1 MPDMKSIP
9 RRNDTT
15 NRRSC
20 KKKPQTAATVREIQ
34 KRVYKNEIKESVSQ
48 MYDFVNAG
56 DDQLDDICEALERV
70 VNALDDLRKLMP
82 REDGEYNLYKDMHT
96 EALIEKSRRAVAE
109 LDALSRQYEEM
120 SL

>member
-1 MPDMKSIP
+1 MRGMRSTLRPTG
-9 RRNDTT
+9 TT
-15 NRRSC
+15 GRKNY
-20 KKKPQTAATVREIQ
+20 KKKSQTAATAREIRG
-34 KRVYKNEIKESVSQ
+34 KTKNEIKESVSQ
-48 MYDFVNAG
+48 MYDFVNVG
-56 DDQLDDICEALERV
+56 DDQLEDICEALERV
-70 VNALDDLRKLMP
+70 VDALDDLRKLMP

>member
-1 MPDMKSIP
+1 
-9 RRNDTT
+9 
-15 NRRSC
+15 
-20 KKKPQTAATVREIQ
+20 
-34 KRVYKNEIKESVSQ
+34 

-56 DDQLDDICEALERV
+56 DDQLEDICEALEHV

-82 REDGEYNLYKDMHT
+82 REDGEYNLYKDMHI

>member
-1 MPDMKSIP
+1 M
-9 RRNDTT
+9 RREFCDCC
-15 NRRSC
+15 RRAW
-20 KKKPQTAATVREIQ
+20 KKKSQTAATVREIQ
-34 KRVYKNEIKESVSQ
+34 KRVYKNEIKESVTQ
-48 MYDFVNAG
+48 MYDFVNIG
-56 DDQLDDICEALERV
+56 DDQLEDICEALERV

-109 LDALSRQYEEM
+109 LDALSRQYEEA